1 MCYWHAEAVKCGVCA
16 IGAFDLDRTHE
27 LLSIDYEDEILVYIA
42 TVGKIKYKSIIIL
55 SSQQSSIE
63 DI

>member
-27 LLSIDYEDEILVYIA
+27 LLGIDYEDEILVYIA
-42 TVGKIKYKSIIIL
+42 TVGKIK
-55 SSQQSSIE
+55 
-63 DI
+63 